1 MRTLLALLMTVS
13 LTGCISSPQGAQYD
27 TEYAKHQDIR
37 SQSVYRFKAKAIKPS
52 GERYW
57 GSNDL
62 AELFYVTSEAAA
74 VVKLRFNYPAKTM
87 QATSLDAQNNVL
99 RQTTFILLDE
109 SAPKPSNP
117 EDRYFYLTPKG
128 ELLSKSR
135 NCTPDMS
142 VGCQW
147 RNHQLF
153 ITHNGNLAAQYDTGA
168 AGMAFLVFPM
178 YGSNKYL
185 EIFPKAPGL

>member
-1 MRTLLALLMTVS
+1 MRTLLALLITVS
-13 LTGCISSPQGAQYD
+13 LSGCISSPQGAQYAA
-27 TEYAKHQDIR
+27 EYANHQDIR
-37 SQSVYRFKAKAIKPS
+37 SQSVYRFNTKAIKPS
-52 GERYW
+52 GESYW

-62 AELFYVTSEAAA
+62 AQLFYVSSEKAA
-74 VVKLRFNYPAKTM
+74 VVKLRFNYPDKTV

-109 SAPKPSNP
+109 SAEKPSDP
-117 EDRYFYLTPKG
+117 EALYFYLTPKG
-128 ELLSKSR
+128 ELLRKTR

-147 RNHQLF
+147 YNHQVF
-153 ITHNGNLAAQYDTGA
+153 ITHSGNLATQYETGA

-178 YGSNKYL
+178 YGSQKYL
-185 EIFPKAPGL
+185 EIFPKAPG